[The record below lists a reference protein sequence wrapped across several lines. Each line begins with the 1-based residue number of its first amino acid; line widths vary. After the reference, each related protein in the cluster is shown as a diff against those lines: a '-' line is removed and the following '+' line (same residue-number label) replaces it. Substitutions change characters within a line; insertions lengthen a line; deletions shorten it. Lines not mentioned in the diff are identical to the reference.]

1 MNGVVLAAGRGSR
14 LNPLTKTKPKALVE
28 VGEIPLLSHCLE
40 PLVNAEVS
48 KIVIVIGYLGE
59 QIRDFYGDEF
69 AGIPIEYRVQEDR
82 LGMAH
87 ALLRAEDAVTDDF
100 ILLNGDHIMTISPQ
114 SVTQCHHEDGVAS
127 TLLVHEVSQDVA
139 KEETICK
146 TADDGTIMA
155 IVHQPE
161 NPSERPLAI
170 AGCQTYTQT
179 AFDASRLVQPSDRGE
194 YELTNTLQILLASG
208 RRLVAIETDSQP
220 INVNTPDDLEDAR
233 EQVRSR

>member
-1 MNGVVLAAGRGSR
+1 MNGIILAAGRGSR

-28 VGEIPLLSHCLE
+28 VGETPLLSHCLE
-40 PLVNAEVS
+40 TLVDAEVS
-48 KIVIVIGYLGE
+48 KIVVVIGYLGE

-69 AGIPIEYRVQEDR
+69 AGIPIEYRVQEER
-82 LGMAH
+82 LGLAH
-87 ALLRAEDAVTDDF
+87 ALLRAEDAVNDDF

-114 SVTQCHHEDGVAS
+114 SVTHRHHETGIDG

-139 KEETICK
+139 KKETVCK
-146 TADDGTIMA
+146 TADDGTITA
-155 IVHQPE
+155 IIHRPE
-161 NPSERPLAI
+161 TPSERPLAI
-170 AGCQTYTQT
+170 AGCQTYTQA

-208 RRLVAIETDSQP
+208 RRLVTVETDNQP

-233 EQVRSR
+233 ERVRSR

>member
-14 LNPLTKTKPKALVE
+14 LNPLTETKPKALVE
-28 VGEIPLLSHCLE
+28 VGEMPLLSHCLE
-40 PLVNAEVS
+40 TLVNAEVS
-48 KIVIVIGYLGE
+48 KIVVVVGYLGE

-69 AGIPIEYRVQEDR
+69 ADTPIEYRVQEER

-100 ILLNGDHIMTISPQ
+100 ILLNGDHIMPISPQ
-114 SVTQCHHEDGVAS
+114 NVTQCHHENGVDG
-127 TLLVHEVSQDVA
+127 TLLVHEVSRDVA

-146 TADDGTIMA
+146 TADDGTITA

-161 NPSERPLAI
+161 NPSERPLAL
-170 AGCQTYTQT
+170 AGCQTYTQ
-179 AFDASRLVQPSDRGE
+179 ASFGASRLVQPSDRGE

-208 RRLVAIETDSQP
+208 RRLVAVETDSQP

>member
-14 LNPLTKTKPKALVE
+14 LNPLTKTMPKALVE
-28 VGEIPLLSHCLE
+28 VRGVPLLTHCLE
-40 PLVNAEVS
+40 NLVNAEVT
-48 KIVIVIGYLGE
+48 KIVVVIGYLGE

-69 AGIPIEYRVQEDR
+69 AGIPIEYRVQQER

-87 ALLRAEDAVTDDF
+87 ALLRAEDAVADDF
-100 ILLNGDHIMTISPQ
+100 ILLNGDHIMATSSLSASQ
-114 SVTQCHHEDGVAS
+114 RHHEDGIS
-127 TLLVHEVSQDVA
+127 GTLLVYEVSQDVA
-139 KEETICK
+139 KEETICE
-146 TADDGTIMA
+146 TTDDGTITS
-155 IVHQPE
+155 IVHRPDNPPE
-161 NPSERPLAI
+161 RSLAV
-170 AGCQTYTQT
+170 AGCQTYTQA

-208 RRLVAIETDSQP
+208 RRLVAVETDSQP